1 MNTIENLETSDK
13 KEESAGINLILFAM
27 PKR

>member
-13 KEESAGINLILFAM
+13 KEESAGFILILFAM